1 MFSALLSGLLVL
13 EYGMSKLK
21 TPTVPFVEARHQSS
35 KQRPTAIEL
44 SFSYTTSDEGA
55 ALGIAYAWH
64 KSKTSYEP
72 SHYVVDEAMVYRCV
86 PDKIVAGIPEYSE
99 PRAIRVQICAQPISG
114 SQFWDDTEHAK
125 VLHRA
130 AKLLAELCW
139 THKIRTVFLDENG
152 KDHWRAWRRR
162 GRGGIFL
169 RNYIPAENFPAMTF
183 LSDVEAQQLVLSRDK
198 EI

>member
-1 MFSALLSGLLVL
+1 
-13 EYGMSKLK
+13 MSKLK

-72 SHYVVDEAMVYRCV
+72 SHYVVDEATVYRCV

-139 THKIRTVFLDENG
+139 THKIPIVFLNEDDKNR
-152 KDHWRAWRRR
+152 WRAWRRR

-169 RNYIPAENFPAMTF
+169 REYLPAENFPAMTF
-183 LSDVEAQQLVLSRDK
+183 LSDIKAQQVILSRDK
-198 EI
+198 EK